1 VHDAL
6 AFFEVTLTVSLIPV
20 QQKKQKKTKKKQKK
34 KQKKTMIRH

>member
-20 QQKKQKKTKKKQKK
+20 QQKKTKNKKKNKKTKKP
-34 KQKKTMIRH
+34 